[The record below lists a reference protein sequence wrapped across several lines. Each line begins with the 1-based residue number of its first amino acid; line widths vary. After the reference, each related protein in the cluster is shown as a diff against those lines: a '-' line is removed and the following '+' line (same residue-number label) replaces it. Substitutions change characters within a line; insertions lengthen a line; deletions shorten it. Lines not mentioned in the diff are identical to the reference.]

1 MEANKTAQDM
11 NVKVPLISKIAYGFG
26 DVGCNFS
33 WMFVGN
39 FLMIFYTDVCAIP
52 MTAVSLLMLISRF
65 WDAINDPIIGSL
77 SDRTNTRWGRYR
89 PWLLIGAPLT
99 AIILVLTFWAPTGP
113 TGPRRSI
120 CMSPTA
126 FWYAGTPAS
135 ISPMGP
141 SAAR

>member
-99 AIILVLTFWAPTGP
+99 AIILVLTFWVQDGLYV
-113 TGPRRSI
+113 
-120 CMSPTA
+120 CHLL
-126 FWYAGTPAS
+126 
-135 ISPMGP
+135 P
-141 SAAR
+141 SGMWLHLREYPLRDPLRGADPEH